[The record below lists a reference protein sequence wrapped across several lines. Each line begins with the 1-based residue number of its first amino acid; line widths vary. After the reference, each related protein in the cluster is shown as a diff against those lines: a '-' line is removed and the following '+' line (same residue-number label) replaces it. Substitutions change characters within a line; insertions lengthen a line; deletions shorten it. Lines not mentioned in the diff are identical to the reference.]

1 MLIQS
6 QDGDV
11 FIQATAVLIH
21 YEKARN
27 IYYLCAY
34 NNEGEFDIGVFDTES
49 EAQTILKDAQEH
61 LENPKVDSI
70 YQVPYKI

>member
-34 NNEGEFDIGVFDTES
+34 NNEGEFDIGVFDTEFQ
-49 EAQTILKDAQEH
+49 AQTILKDTQEH
-61 LENPKVDSI
+61 LESSEAGSI
-70 YQVPYKI
+70 YQIPYKI

>member
-11 FIQATAVLIH
+11 FIQATVVLIH

-34 NNEGEFDIGVFDTES
+34 NNEGEFDIGVFDTEFK
-49 EAQTILKDAQEH
+49 AQTILKDIQNH
-61 LENPKVDSI
+61 LKNPETNFV
-70 YQVPYKI
+70 YQIPCKI

>member
-34 NNEGEFDIGVFDTES
+34 NNEGEFDIGVFDTEFQ
-49 EAQTILKDAQEH
+49 AQTILKDIQNH
-61 LENPKVDSI
+61 LENSKANSI
-70 YQVPYKI
+70 YQVPCRI